1 MPKQSNRSFT
11 DWVKGQGYAVE
22 QGYSFF
28 TDGETGQRYAVRNS
42 TGEVTRALEME
53 VVEGS
58 YVVTPEQQEAAKRR
72 RDGLLEKLEQEEQK
86 RFRNENL
93 KELGKYYFFA
103 VCKDFAGLS
112 DASVARLV
120 FLATFLSLESG
131 RLYKTERIP
140 LKLDHLPELMGLH
153 RKTVKSF
160 LKEVDEYL
168 AVDDDNG
175 LIMIGDVFI
184 RGELPKGQHIAMQR
198 LYRNSIRNIYRITPV
213 SKHHLLGL
221 VFRLLPYVN
230 QEYNIL
236 CRNPGEEC
244 IDDLELLSLHD
255 FCELIGHDYLKM
267 YRLKAEL
274 RKLTFD
280 VNGKQ
285 ELFCNFVDTGL
296 GPKHIRIF
304 INPHIMYNGSDYKK
318 VEVLGKFCEL

>member
-1 MPKQSNRSFT
+1 MS
-11 DWVKGQGYAVE
+11 DQGYFY
-22 QGYSFF
+22 GIDS
-28 TDGETGQRYAVRNS
+28 ETGEPYAVRKT
-42 TGEVTRALEME
+42 TGEVTNA
-53 VVEGS
+53 VTITVPEGTTFM
-58 YVVTPEQQEAAKRR
+58 TPEQQEAHKQQIEGLQKKLELEERR
-72 RDGLLEKLEQEEQK
+72 RLRSDTL
-86 RFRNENL
+86 N
-93 KELGKYYFFA
+93 ELGKYFFA
-103 VCKDFAGLS
+103 VCNGFKGLS
-112 DASVARLV
+112 DAAVTRLV
-120 FLATFLSLESG
+120 FLATFLSLDSR
-131 RLYKTERIP
+131 RLYKTERTP

-160 LKEVDEYL
+160 LKEADAYL
-168 AVDDDNG
+168 AIDDDNG
-175 LIMIGDVFI
+175 LIMIGDAFI
-184 RGELPKGQHIAMQR
+184 RGELPKGQHMAMQR
-198 LYRNSIRNIYRITPV
+198 LYRDSIRNIYRITPV

-255 FCELIGHDYLKM
+255 FCELIGHNYLKM

-296 GPKHIRIF
+296 GPKCIRIF
-304 INPHIMYNGSDYKK
+304 VNPHIMYNGSDYKK